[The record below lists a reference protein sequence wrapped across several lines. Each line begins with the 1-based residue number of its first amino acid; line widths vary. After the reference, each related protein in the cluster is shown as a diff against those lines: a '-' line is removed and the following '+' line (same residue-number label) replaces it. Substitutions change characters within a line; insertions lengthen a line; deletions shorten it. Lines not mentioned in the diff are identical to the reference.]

1 MPGGSKTS
9 WRCADSPAMY
19 YKLFFAF
26 RTLKFWSSV
35 IQMVDIID
43 AAQAT
48 RPRRKTQKGQNC
60 EATYACSLLS
70 LS

>member
-1 MPGGSKTS
+1 
-9 WRCADSPAMY
+9 MY